1 MDSSENDHSRASCRW
16 QNCCICLS
24 EISAEIDRTA
34 SERTPPLSYLFL
46 SLSDSLLFQSK
57 TPPEALV
64 ETLSILSIL
73 IVRFPA
79 NLTSL
84 SFDAHPLTTLA
95 PLLSHPRPIVRRRAI
110 TTISQYI
117 PLSPPE
123 IVSSLMSTDVLPNL
137 LPNAPL
143 DKQRTTVQL
152 TAALARHSPGHI
164 TPVLDQ
170 IIPGILKAAQKE
182 DEELRENSLLA
193 LEALVLRCPAEVASS
208 IPAIIQ
214 AGNQLIKYDP
224 VRYMLVNW
232 QLQDLIFEAELCR

>member
-1 MDSSENDHSRASCRW
+1 
-16 QNCCICLS
+16 
-24 EISAEIDRTA
+24 
-34 SERTPPLSYLFL
+34 
-46 SLSDSLLFQSK
+46 LFQSK

-123 IVSSLMSTDVLPNL
+123 IVSDLMSTDVLPNL
-137 LPNAPL
+137 QPKAPL

-224 VRYMLVNW
+224 VCYMFGGLA
-232 QLQDLIFEAELCR
+232 LAGPDSET